1 MASTPKARWKLGLA
15 QRLNETESVGQWQ
28 DTGQELALRGLADR
42 RERRSGG
49 DNGGEWGLRCAGS
62 GKRLGGRRP
71 LCPFQYSKGRE
82 AGRFGVCRFSVTFGL
97 M

>member
-15 QRLNETESVGQWQ
+15 QRLNETESLGQWQ
-28 DTGQELALRGLADR
+28 DTGQELALRGLADG

-49 DNGGEWGLRCAGS
+49 NSRGDGGLRCAGS

>member
-1 MASTPKARWKLGLA
+1 MVSTPKARWKLGLA

-62 GKRLGGRRP
+62 GKRLGARRP
-71 LCPFQYSKGRE
+71 LCPSRYSKGRE
-82 AGRFGVCRFSVTFGL
+82 AGRFAVCRFSVTFGL